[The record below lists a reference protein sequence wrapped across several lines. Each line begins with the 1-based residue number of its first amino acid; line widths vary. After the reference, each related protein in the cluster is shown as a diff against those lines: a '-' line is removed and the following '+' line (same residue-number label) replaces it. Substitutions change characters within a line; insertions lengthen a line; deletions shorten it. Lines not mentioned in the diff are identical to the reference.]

1 MSHRK
6 KIASQLAQFM
16 FEIGRT
22 DPASIRE
29 FKKQKNAKPG
39 YMYGWFHNDIGQ
51 NFLMDDELN
60 IIGFIDWDA
69 VDFCDF
75 KPSMYMAERFWNKN
89 GYRGLMTDVL
99 YEYSKIYYQKQT

>member
-1 MSHRK
+1 
-6 KIASQLAQFM
+6 
-16 FEIGRT
+16 
-22 DPASIRE
+22 
-29 FKKQKNAKPG
+29 
-39 YMYGWFHNDIGQ
+39 
-51 NFLMDDELN
+51 MDDDLN

-99 YEYSKIYYQKQT
+99 YEYSKLYYAKK